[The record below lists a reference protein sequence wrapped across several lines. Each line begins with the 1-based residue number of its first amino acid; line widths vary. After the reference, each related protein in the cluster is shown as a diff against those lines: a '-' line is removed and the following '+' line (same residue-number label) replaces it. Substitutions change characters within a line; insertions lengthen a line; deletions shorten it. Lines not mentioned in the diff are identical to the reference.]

1 MKTPA
6 FWQPVL
12 TRQPAREEQK
22 SEEQLGFG
30 KRLSS
35 SVQHVQF
42 SKQFCAT
49 CSWLHA
55 VYATCSCRPAVLH
68 LTCLSAY
75 ASLLCASRSARS
87 VAHTRSRLS
96 IGGGGTPG
104 AFAFGRP
111 LAHIVP
117 AAGLGRMLQDA
128 APADRWTAKLLAYP
142 CFDDGFRQAVLSTR
156 LANLQF
162 VLSVEA
168 DASGQF
174 ADQVF
179 QWTASS
185 AKDVHELLLSR
196 APMLEQFWLF
206 ARAAEAVFTD
216 SLAYQMGFAR
226 CSKIPRERSASSIAQ
241 FQRDLAIRALAAPV
255 LAPKSLKRLQPSA
268 ESSSATPL
276 LDMENAEKQRWAKR
290 LRALAERAGVHGD
303 PDRSTSSDGILSAEE
318 KARLQLLVF
327 TSGAPSTM
335 AITFGGSRSSNVGH
349 MGQASTSIRS
359 PTTRSLSMQWTST
372 LATAVLLCSLHYGQ
386 QFAGSLFGST
396 SRTHRSTRQP

>member
-1 MKTPA
+1 M
-6 FWQPVL
+6 
-12 TRQPAREEQK
+12 
-22 SEEQLGFG
+22 
-30 KRLSS
+30 
-35 SVQHVQF
+35 
-42 SKQFCAT
+42 
-49 CSWLHA
+49 
-55 VYATCSCRPAVLH
+55 
-68 LTCLSAY
+68 
-75 ASLLCASRSARS
+75 
-87 VAHTRSRLS
+87 
-96 IGGGGTPG
+96 
-104 AFAFGRP
+104 
-111 LAHIVP
+111 HIVP

-168 DASGQF
+168 DTSGQF

-241 FQRDLAIRALAAPV
+241 FQRDLAVRALAAPV
-255 LAPKSLKRLQPSA
+255 LAPTSLKRLQPSA

-303 PDRSTSSDGILSAEE
+303 PDRSASSDGILSAEE

-335 AITFGGSRSSNVGH
+335 ANH
-349 MGQASTSIRS
+349 IR
-359 PTTRSLSMQWTST
+359 RFEKFERW
-372 LATAVLLCSLHYGQ
+372 A
-386 QFAGSLFGST
+386 
-396 SRTHRSTRQP
+396 HRSGIDFYPITDDKVLK